1 MIRGLPWLGLL
12 LLCLPAGATE
22 YIESFHSDIEVRR
35 NGELL
40 VTETIVV
47 HAEGRQIRRGIY
59 RDFPTRYRTTDG
71 DQRVIEFEVLEVLR
85 DGNPEPYHRRRQANG
100 VRVYIGSENVYLEP
114 GFYEYQLSY
123 RSSRQLGFF
132 EYYDELYWNV
142 TGNDWAFQ
150 IDEASARITLPAAAG
165 DIKSDAYTG
174 FVGEKGKD
182 YGFDRL
188 GDRQFL
194 FETQN
199 PLRPGQGLTVALGW
213 PKGLVDEPTAAQRRA
228 WFYQD
233 HQAEILLLGGSLL
246 LLAYYLIAWRMTGR
260 DPEAGVIVPRYRP
273 PKGYSPASMRY
284 VEKMGYDNKCFTAAI
299 ISLASKDALTIK
311 EQAGEFDLQRSD
323 WTPPELAAGENEVL
337 TGLFG
342 TGSGVLSIR
351 QSNHS
356 KLSRAQSKHK
366 RSLKR
371 DYNRK
376 YFKLNRW
383 WVIPGILATLVLI
396 ARAVAGLGSEEIFF
410 KTIMLLVFIAAPLL
424 VLLAGTRAVLNRG
437 RKGFVRYGIF
447 LVPLYIGIGWFF
459 YQGLP
464 VLELAREVPPGL
476 IIGLLALPSINYLFY
491 RWMRAPTLAGRR
503 LLDKVEGFRLYLGV
517 AEDDELQRHR
527 APEFTSEIYEAYLP
541 YAIALELENEWTRR
555 LDNAITA
562 GLVDAAYQRPNW
574 YRSSDGS
581 RRNFSS
587 SLANNLDSAI
597 SSSSVAPGSSSG
609 SSGGGFSGG
618 GGGGG
623 GGGGW

>member
-1 MIRGLPWLGLL
+1 MIARLLLLGLL
-12 LLCLPAGATE
+12 LLSLPAGATE
-22 YIESFHSDIEVRR
+22 YIEAFHSDIEVRR
-35 NGELL
+35 NGDLL

-59 RDFPTRYRTTDG
+59 RDFPTRYRTADG
-71 DQRVIEFEVLEVLR
+71 GQRVIEFEVLEVLR
-85 DGNPEPYHRRRQANG
+85 DGKPEPHHRRQRGNG

-114 GFYEYQLSY
+114 GFYEYQLTY

-132 EYYDELYWNV
+132 DEFDELYWNV

-150 IDEASARITLPAAAG
+150 IDEASARITLPAAAD
-165 DIKSDAYTG
+165 DIRSDGYTG
-174 FVGEKGKD
+174 FAGERGKD
-182 YGFDRL
+182 FSFARI
-188 GDRQFL
+188 GDRQFQ
-194 FETQN
+194 FETQY
-199 PLRPGQGLTVALGW
+199 PLRPGQGLTIALGW

-246 LLAYYLIAWRMTGR
+246 LLVYYLIAWRMTGR
-260 DPEAGVIVPRYRP
+260 DPQAGIIIPRYRP
-273 PKGYSPASMRY
+273 PNGYSPASMRY
-284 VEKMGYDNKCFTAAI
+284 VEQMGYDNKCFTAAI
-299 ISLASKDALTIK
+299 ISLASKDALTIS
-311 EQAGEFDLQRSD
+311 EVDGDFSLTRND
-323 WTPPELAAGENEVL
+323 WTPPDLAPGENEVL

-342 TGSGVLSIR
+342 DDSRSLRIEQG
-351 QSNHS
+351 NHS
-356 KLSRAQSKHK
+356 TLSRAQRKHR

-376 YFKLNRW
+376 YFTLNRW
-383 WVIPGILATLVLI
+383 WVIPGIIATVVLI
-396 ARAVAGLGSEEIFF
+396 ARAIADLGSEQVFF
-410 KTIMLLVFIAAPLL
+410 KTIMLLVFTAAPLL
-424 VLLAGTRAVLNRG
+424 VLLAGTRAVLRRG
-437 RKGFVRYGIF
+437 RKSFVRYGIF
-447 LVPLYIGIGWFF
+447 LVPLYVGVGWFL

-476 IIGLLALPSINYLFY
+476 IIGLLLLPLINYLFY
-491 RWMRAPTLAGRR
+491 RWMRTPTLAGRR

-517 AEDDELQRHR
+517 AEDDELRRHR
-527 APEFTSEIYEAYLP
+527 VPEFSSEIYETYLP
-541 YAIALELENEWTRR
+541 YAIALELENEWTHR
-555 LDNAITA
+555 LDVAIA
-562 GLVDAAYQRPNW
+562 DGQIDGGYRPPNW
-574 YRSSDGS
+574 YRSSDGGQ
-581 RRNFSS
+581 RNFSS

>member
-1 MIRGLPWLGLL
+1 MIRALLPLGLL
-12 LLCLPAGATE
+12 LLALPASAVE

-47 HAEGRQIRRGIY
+47 HAEGKQIRRGIY
-59 RDFPTRYRTTDG
+59 RDFPTRYQTPNGRSLVVD
-71 DQRVIEFEVLEVLR
+71 FEVLEVLR
-85 DGNPEPYHRRRQANG
+85 DGNPEAHHQRRQGNG
-100 VRVYIGSENVYLEP
+100 ERVYIGSEQVYLEP

-123 RSSRQLGFF
+123 RSNRQLGFF
-132 EYYDELYWNV
+132 DDYDELYWNV
-142 TGNDWAFQ
+142 TGTDWAFQ

-165 DIKSDAYTG
+165 KIRSDGYTG
-174 FVGEKGKD
+174 FAGARDKD
-182 YGFDRL
+182 FSFDRL
-188 GDRQFL
+188 NDRQFL
-194 FETQN
+194 FETLN

-233 HQAEILLLGGSLL
+233 HQAEILLLGGSVLL
-246 LLAYYLIAWRMTGR
+246 LVYYLLAWRMNGR
-260 DPEAGVIVPRYRP
+260 DPEAGIIVPRYRP

-284 VEKMGYDNKCFTAAI
+284 VERMGYDNKCFTAAI
-299 ISLASKDALTIK
+299 ISLASKDALTIS
-311 EQAGEFDLQRSD
+311 EVDGDFSLTRND
-323 WTPPELAAGENEVL
+323 WTPPDLASGENEVL

-342 TGSGVLSIR
+342 DDSRSLRI
-351 QSNHS
+351 QQANHS
-356 KLSRAQSKHK
+356 TLSRTQRKHE

-383 WVIPGILATLVLI
+383 WVIPGILATVVLI
-396 ARAVAGLGSEEIFF
+396 LRAIAGIGSEVIIA
-410 KTIMLLVFIAAPLL
+410 KTIMLIAFTAIPLL
-424 VLLAGTRAVLNRG
+424 LLYTGTRAVLRRG
-437 RKGFVRYGIF
+437 RKGLVRWGIF
-447 LVPLYIGIGWFF
+447 LPPLYLGVGWFL

-464 VLELAREVPPGL
+464 VLEFAREVPA
-476 IIGLLALPSINYLFY
+476 GLLVGLLTLPLINYLFY
-491 RWMRAPTLAGRR
+491 RWMRTPTLAGRR

-517 AEDDELQRHR
+517 AEDDEIKRHR
-527 APEFTSEIYEAYLP
+527 EPEFTSDIYEAYLP

-555 LDNAITA
+555 LDRAIAA
-562 GLVDAAYQRPNW
+562 GQVDAAYHRPDW
-574 YRSSDGS
+574 YRSGS
-581 RRNFSS
+581 GGRRSFSS
-587 SLANNLDSAI
+587 SVASSLDSAI